1 MRVKML
7 WLCFPTLLAVALW
20 PVSVFSAAPAEAPS
34 NLAALQQSFQ
44 HPPDDARIMMR
55 WWWFGSAVEKPE
67 LEREMR
73 AMKAGGIGGFE
84 VQPVYPLT
92 LDDPAQGLVNHP
104 YLSKE
109 FLDALTFAGQK
120 AKELGLRM
128 DLTLCSGWPY
138 GGPHIPISQAAG
150 RLRVDR
156 APVPASATEVKAP
169 RIAEGEKLFAVFVGS
184 GANYTPVAEIAGD
197 AIHVAAAPAD
207 RTALLFISSHTR
219 MMVKRPAVGSEGL
232 VLDHYDRAAI
242 DNHLKFVGEKLL
254 GALAKTP
261 PYAVFSDSLEVERSD
276 WTSNFLAEF
285 QKRRGYD
292 LMPYLP
298 ALAVDI
304 GPKTGDI
311 RHDWGQTLTEL
322 VNENY
327 LTPVREFAKAHG
339 TLFRSQTYG
348 TPPVNLSSNALVD
361 LPEGEGS
368 QWRQASSTRW
378 ASSASH
384 LYGRPVTSSETWTWL
399 HSPVFRATPLDM
411 KAEADIH
418 FLQGINQLIGHGWP
432 YSPPQAGEPGWRFYA
447 AAVFNDHN
455 PWFMVMPDITLYL
468 QRVSYLLRQGEP
480 INDVAIYIPTD
491 DIYAGFTLGNDSVN
505 KALDARLGAELTG
518 QILDAGYNFDFID
531 DAAIAK
537 VGVNYKA
544 IVLPAPQRMPDATEK
559 KLEEYKRFGG
569 LVFDTRETPNVG
581 AAIKKAITPD
591 VDRAP
596 EIGFVHRHLPYA
608 EVYFLANTSNHP
620 VKSAAKFRTGELK
633 PAWWN
638 AMDGRIGMAPLNGI
652 VLDLAPYESKV
663 IVFNKR
669 SEDGE
674 VHLDPELTAIP
685 VTAPWKVT
693 FGAGV
698 TETLSALRS
707 WTSDEPTK
715 YFSGVATYESS
726 VQIPQKRY
734 GALYLNLGTGAP
746 VETVERR
753 SGNGMRAMF
762 ESPVREAAKVY
773 INGEYA
779 GPVWSAPYEVYVGD
793 LIHPG
798 ANTIRI
804 VVANLALNELAKGPL
819 PDYKTL
825 TAKYGERFQA
835 QDLQDLRPVPAGL
848 LEQVQ
853 IISKAERNP

>member
-1 MRVKML
+1 MRVKTL
-7 WLCFPTLLAVALW
+7 WLCLPMLVAALAWL
-20 PVSVFSAAPAEAPS
+20 PVSVYSAAPAD
-34 NLAALQQSFQ
+34 LAALKQNFL

-73 AMKAGGIGGFE
+73 AMKDGGIGGFE

-92 LDDPAQGLVNHP
+92 LDDPAQGLINHP

-109 FLDALTFAGQK
+109 FLDALTFTGEK

-138 GGPHIPISQAAG
+138 GGPHIPITQAAG

-156 APVPASATEVKAP
+156 VPVLANATEVKAP
-169 RIAEGEKLFAVFVGS
+169 RIAAGEKLFAVFVGS
-184 GANYTPVAEIAGD
+184 ETNYAPVAEISGD
-197 AIHVAAAPAD
+197 LIHVPAAASD
-207 RTALLFISSHTR
+207 RTALLFIASHTR
-219 MMVKRPAVGSEGL
+219 MMVKRPAVGAEGL

-242 DNHLKFVGEKLL
+242 DNHLKYVGEKLL

-285 QKRRGYD
+285 QRRRGYD
-292 LMPYLP
+292 LTPYLP

-304 GPKTGDI
+304 GPNTGDI

-327 LTPVREFAKAHG
+327 LTPIHEFAKAHG

-368 QWRQASSTRW
+368 QWRRASSSRW
-378 ASSASH
+378 ASSGSH

-418 FLQGINQLIGHGWP
+418 FLEGINQLIGHGWP

-455 PWFMVMPDITLYL
+455 PWFMVMPDIALYL
-468 QRVSYLLRQGEP
+468 QRISYLLRQGEP
-480 INDVAIYIPTD
+480 INDVAIYVPTD

-505 KALDARLGAELTG
+505 KALDARLGTDITG

-537 VGVNYKA
+537 MGVNYKA
-544 IVLPAPQRMPDATEK
+544 VVLPAPQRMPEATKK
-559 KLEEYKRFGG
+559 KLQEYKRMGG
-569 LVFDTRETPNVG
+569 FVFDTRETPNVG

-591 VDRAP
+591 LERAP

-608 EVYFLANTSNHP
+608 EVYFLANTSNHQ
-620 VKSAAKFRTGELK
+620 VRSEAAFRTGELK
-633 PAWWN
+633 PAWWTP
-638 AMDGRIGMAPLNGI
+638 MDGRVISAGGSGRLT
-652 VLDLAPYESKV
+652 LDLAPYESRVLVFSKQSEGIL
-663 IVFNKR
+663 IVR
-669 SEDGE
+669 DSGL
-674 VHLDPELTAIP
+674 VTTP

-693 FGAGV
+693 FVGAN
-698 TETLSALRS
+698 LSESMDQFQS
-707 WTSDEPTK
+707 WTADDRTK
-715 YFSGVATYESS
+715 YFSGTATYESTVNLPAARGAMYLS
-726 VQIPQKRY
+726 FGQGIPV
-734 GALYLNLGTGAP
+734 N
-746 VETVERR
+746 TVERR
-753 SGNGMRAMF
+753 SGNGMRAML
-762 ESPVREAAKVY
+762 EGPVREAARVY
-773 INGEYA
+773 VNDRYA
-779 GPVWSAPYEVYVGD
+779 GSVWSAPYEVYIGNLVR
-793 LIHPG
+793 PG
-798 ANTIRI
+798 ENKIRV
-804 VVANLALNELAKGPL
+804 VVANLALNELAKGPR
-819 PDYKTL
+819 PDYKAL
-825 TAKYGERFQA
+825 NAKYGERFQA
-835 QDLQDLRPVPAGL
+835 QDLQNLEPVPAGL
-848 LEQVQ
+848 LEPLKVIQ
-853 IISKAERNP
+853 KGTRTP